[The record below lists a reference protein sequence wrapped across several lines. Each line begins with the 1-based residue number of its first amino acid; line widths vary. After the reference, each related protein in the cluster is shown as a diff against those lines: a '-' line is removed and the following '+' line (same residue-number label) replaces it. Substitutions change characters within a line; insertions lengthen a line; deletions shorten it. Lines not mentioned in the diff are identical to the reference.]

1 MVRPPH
7 SLLRQHTTI
16 SRPRVRELEDFGSA
30 LRIVVCG
37 VGLRSELSKIIRS
50 LIEKKKLAAL
60 ESFKEKS
67 AAAPAA
73 EPEATAA
80 SSA

>member
-1 MVRPPH
+1 MLV
-7 SLLRQHTTI
+7 LFAQ
-16 SRPRVRELEDFGSA
+16 
-30 LRIVVCG
+30 
-37 VGLRSELSKIIRS
+37 LSKIIRS

-73 EPEATAA
+73 AAEPEATAA